1 MKEVI
6 QMTNF
11 KLDPVHSSVAFS
23 VKHLMVSKITGEFKD
38 FDGELTGD
46 VNDVSSLQFKGSV
59 KVDSIDTRNADRDGH
74 LKSADFFDA
83 EQYPDITFVSESI
96 TDSKV
101 TGNLTIKGETHQETF
116 DIEYNGASKNPMSGG
131 QVTGI
136 VITGKI
142 NREDYGIT
150 WNQALETGGVMVS
163 KDVAFT
169 VGLEFAIEE

>member
-1 MKEVI
+1 
-6 QMTNF
+6 MTNF

-83 EQYPDITFVSESI
+83 EQYPEITFVSESI

-116 DIEYNGASKNPMSGG
+116 DIEYNGTSKNPMSGG
-131 QVTGI
+131 QVTGVI
-136 VITGKI
+136 VTGKI

>member
-1 MKEVI
+1 
-6 QMTNF
+6 MTNF

-136 VITGKI
+136 VVTGKI

>member
-1 MKEVI
+1 
-6 QMTNF
+6 MTNF

-46 VNDVSSLQFKGSV
+46 VNDISSLQFKGSV

-116 DIEYNGASKNPMSGG
+116 DIEYNGASKNPMTGG

-136 VITGKI
+136 VVTGKI
-142 NREDYGIT
+142 NREDYGIS

>member
-1 MKEVI
+1 
-6 QMTNF
+6 MTNF

-46 VNDVSSLQFKGSV
+46 VNDVSSLRFKGSV

-136 VITGKI
+136 VVTGKI
-142 NREDYGIT
+142 NREDYGIS

>member
-1 MKEVI
+1 
-6 QMTNF
+6 MTNF

-83 EQYPDITFVSESI
+83 EQYPEITFVSESI

-116 DIEYNGASKNPMSGG
+116 DIEYNGASKNPVSGG

-136 VITGKI
+136 VVTGKI

-150 WNQALETGGVMVS
+150 WNQTLETGGVMVS

>member
-1 MKEVI
+1 
-6 QMTNF
+6 MTNF

>member
-1 MKEVI
+1 
-6 QMTNF
+6 MTNF

-23 VKHLMVSKITGEFKD
+23 IKHLMVSKVKGEFKE
-38 FDGELTGD
+38 FDGELSGD
-46 VNDVSSLQFKGSV
+46 VSDVSSLQFKGSV

-83 EQYPDITFVSESI
+83 EQYPEITFVSKSI

-101 TGNLTIKGETHQETF
+101 TGDLTIKGETREETF
-116 DIEYNGASKNPMSGG
+116 DIEHNGVSKNPMSGG

-136 VITGKI
+136 IVTGKI

-163 KDVAFT
+163 KDVAFE